1 MGSGVGGEGLRFLY
15 SGVRWFK
22 RHFVVSIVVMIL
34 GLLVGVFA
42 ALAILASVEEIVVA
56 RRIPPEPIMIP
67 IAIVYA
73 LSIIPYVLYH
83 LGARAVSKC
92 FDRLYGYARTSL
104 ILLLY
109 LVVATPLVL
118 VVVYWLVSEANRVL
132 ETAQD
137 WTTVIEHFER
147 VDFIVS
153 ALNVAVSIIA
163 ALIAIYLVG
172 VFRDIGELLVLTAHV
187 KRGEEGE
194 WLVFGGEF
202 ATMLR
207 DASSFLTWS
216 YVVSIFEAVARH
228 FTPLLSFALSIV
240 ALVLYIVGV
249 ARGYK
254 GLSEIETTIAHHLF
268 HV

>member
-1 MGSGVGGEGLRFLY
+1 MGSEVGGEKLRFLY
-15 SGVRWFK
+15 SGVRWLK
-22 RHFVVSIVVMIL
+22 RHLVVSIVVMIL

-42 ALAILASVEEIVVA
+42 ALAILASVEEIMVA

-67 IAIVYA
+67 AAIVYV
-73 LSIIPYVLYH
+73 LGIIPRALYY
-83 LGARAVSKC
+83 LGARDASKC
-92 FDRLYGYARTSL
+92 FDRLHGYARASL

-109 LVVATPLVL
+109 LVVVTPLVL
-118 VVVYWLVSEANRVL
+118 VVVHWLVSEANRVL
-132 ETAQD
+132 ETAQS
-137 WTTVIEHFER
+137 WATIREHFER
-147 VDFIVS
+147 VNFIVS
-153 ALNVAVSIIA
+153 ALNVVVSIIA
-163 ALIAIYLVG
+163 ALVAIYLVG
-172 VFRDIGELLVLTAHV
+172 VFRDIGELLVITARM

-194 WLVFGGEF
+194 WPVFGGEF

-216 YVVSIFEAVARH
+216 YVASIFETLVRP

>member
-42 ALAILASVEEIVVA
+42 ALTILASVEEIMVA

-67 IAIVYA
+67 IAIVYV
-73 LSIIPYVLYH
+73 LSIIPRALYY
-83 LGARAVSKC
+83 LGARDASKC
-92 FDRLYGYARTSL
+92 FDRLHGYARASL

-109 LVVATPLVL
+109 SVVATPLVL
-118 VVVYWLVSEANRVL
+118 VVVHWLVSEANRVL
-132 ETAQD
+132 EATQD
-137 WTTVIEHFER
+137 WVTVREHVGR
-147 VDFIVS
+147 VNFIVS
-153 ALNVAVSIIA
+153 ALNVVMSIIA
-163 ALIAIYLVG
+163 TLIAIYLVG
-172 VFRDIGELLVLTAHV
+172 VFRDIGELLVLTARM
-187 KRGEEGE
+187 KRGEEGK
-194 WLVFGGEF
+194 WPVFGGEF

-216 YVVSIFEAVARH
+216 YVVSILEAVVRP
-228 FTPLLSFALSIV
+228 FSPPLSFALSIV
-240 ALVLYIVGV
+240 VLVLYIVGV
-249 ARGYK
+249 ARGIK

-268 HV
+268 HM